1 MKQTTILNSEAISS
15 LVGDKLNDLTEIIK
29 STPSCLKLITKE
41 GSLLNMNSCGL
52 EMIGADSMDSV
63 VGANVYDLIEES
75 HRENFIAFNRKICSG
90 EKGDLQ
96 FEIIGL
102 NGIRRWM
109 ETFATPF
116 ELANGEIAHLAIT
129 NDVSSRVQ
137 GELDFKKQEI
147 LLLEESARI
156 ESLGQFVSGIA
167 HEINNPLT
175 IISSRAALLGIKA
188 KKNDI
193 EPQYLINGLETIMET
208 VSRISDIIANL
219 QTFSNKTDIRQ
230 KTYHSLKE
238 IILNNLSLCT
248 EKFKN
253 KDIVVDVEIADDL
266 EVFCHHGLI
275 SHAITNVL
283 DNAYDAIEKTD
294 DKWIRIR
301 SRKNKNNILL
311 TITDNGKGI
320 RSNVAKN
327 MMNPFY
333 TTKGVGV
340 GMGLG
345 LSLASSTMKKHGGR
359 LYYNIKSTNTQFVL
373 EFPILQS
380 I

>member
-1 MKQTTILNSEAISS
+1 
-15 LVGDKLNDLTEIIK
+15 
-29 STPSCLKLITKE
+29 
-41 GSLLNMNSCGL
+41 
-52 EMIGADSMDSV
+52 
-63 VGANVYDLIEES
+63 
-75 HRENFIAFNRKICSG
+75 
-90 EKGDLQ
+90 
-96 FEIIGL
+96 
-102 NGIRRWM
+102 
-109 ETFATPF
+109 
-116 ELANGEIAHLAIT
+116 
-129 NDVSSRVQ
+129 
-137 GELDFKKQEI
+137 
-147 LLLEESARI
+147 
-156 ESLGQFVSGIA
+156 
-167 HEINNPLT
+167 
-175 IISSRAALLGIKA
+175 
-188 KKNDI
+188 
-193 EPQYLINGLETIMET
+193 
-208 VSRISDIIANL
+208 
-219 QTFSNKTDIRQ
+219 
-230 KTYHSLKE
+230 
-238 IILNNLSLCT
+238 LSLCT

-253 KDIVVDVEIADDL
+253 KDIIVDVEIADEL

-320 RSNVAKN
+320 GSNVAKN

-359 LYYNIKSTNTQFVL
+359 LYYNTKSTNTQFVL

>member
-1 MKQTTILNSEAISS
+1 MKQTAILNSEAISS

-63 VGANVYDLIEES
+63 LGANVYDLIEES
-75 HRENFIAFNRKICSG
+75 HYENFIAFNQKICSG
-90 EKGDLQ
+90 EKGNLQ
-96 FEIIGL
+96 FEMIGF

-129 NDVSSRVQ
+129 NDVSARVR
-137 GELDFKKQEI
+137 GELDYKKQEVQ
-147 LLLEESARI
+147 LLEESARI
-156 ESLGQFVSGIA
+156 ESMGQFVNGIA

-175 IISSRAALLGIKA
+175 IISSRAALLGIKV
-188 KKNDI
+188 KKNEI
-193 EPQYLINGLETIMET
+193 EQQYLIDGLETIMET
-208 VSRISDIIANL
+208 VSRISDIISNL
-219 QTFSNKTDIRQ
+219 QTFSSKTNKYQ
-230 KTYHSLKE
+230 KSHYPLKG
-238 IILNNLSLCT
+238 IVHDNLSLCI

-253 KDIVVDVEIADDL
+253 KDIIVDVEIADGL

-275 SHAITNVL
+275 SQTITNVL
-283 DNAYDAIEKTD
+283 DNAYDAIENTE
-294 DKWIRIR
+294 DKWIKIHG
-301 SRKNKNNILL
+301 RKNKNQIVL

-320 RSNVAKN
+320 RSDVATQ

-333 TTKGVGV
+333 TTKGVGA

-345 LSLASSTMKKHGGR
+345 LALAFSTMKKHGGR
-359 LYYNIKSTNTQFVL
+359 LYYNAKSKNTQFVL
-373 EFPILQS
+373 EFPILKLQ
-380 I
+380 